1 MNEKFE
7 PKLSGFGLAKF
18 SGLDGRLF
26 AINEGTAG
34 YIDPEYISDGVLSS
48 ASDVYSFGIVVLQL
62 LSRQKVLQLDLEA
75 RHQLTRKVSNH
86 FLICKKINCFFF
98 FSFEFFFYSTADNSP

>member
-86 FLICKKINCFFF
+86 FLICTKIIFFF